1 MSYRDAH
8 ELAPAAAAAAG
19 RADSEQGLASEPWA
33 AESLDGA
40 APVPGSAAARAQG
53 ARGGASDAFR
63 PGGASD
69 AFKR

>member
-19 RADSEQGLASEPWA
+19 HADRETGLASEPWA
-33 AESLDGA
+33 AESIDGA
-40 APVPGSAAARAQG
+40 AAPPSAKGRPQ
-53 ARGGASDAFR
+53 RGGASDAFG

-69 AFKR
+69 AFRR